1 MSGQAGG
8 SMHYAPGHGPAAVVN
23 DADDGLQ
30 WADFRSAVARI
41 RNHHVLLLGLLMIV
55 VQVAWK
61 AQFLHHLYFRQDDFH
76 DLDLAVEHRFG
87 WSYLTYIGSGHLI
100 IGLRA
105 VAWLLVRTAGT
116 YSWALAST
124 VSMVFVVA
132 ADLAGLRLLRDL
144 FGERPAI
151 LIPFGIYLLTPLT
164 MPDLG
169 IWSSAMESVP
179 LQLAIFMAISA
190 HVRYVHSGGWP
201 HLAGAAFW
209 VAFGLA
215 FFEKGLVLPAVLFA
229 LTAGYFCGGSLLHG
243 CRESLFKYWRAWVTY
258 AGLAAGYLVVL
269 IDALRTSASQ
279 PKVPISAEATFS
291 FAWELI
297 RDTLV
302 PGSLG
307 GPWHWLPVEG
317 GSFAFANPPFV
328 LVIVAMVVAVLTVA
342 GTTLWRRV
350 AARAWAILIGWVLL
364 ADVLPVAIGRLNT
377 VDVGI
382 LGLETR
388 YVADAMPLLALCI
401 GLAFLPMT
409 ENRGIPAGHVRHAAH
424 SGQRSHPVFATV
436 AGLYVFGSI
445 WSVQAYLSV
454 TSGAPAASYV
464 GNASRAVKLAPRGA
478 TVMNLAVPGTMV
490 EGLFGEYALQSKVIG
505 DIDPGKLRWTQ
516 HPRGTIDGLRIFG
529 PDGRLYQSYVRGAAS
544 VPLAVGQTC
553 WPVKHRAIT
562 IALNRSS
569 PVSTGIMR
577 IGYLSFAPSPET
589 ITVLA
594 GTNVRKMIVT
604 RGLHSGYLPVTGRIR
619 QITIIAPAP
628 GLCVGDVEA
637 GQSPPSTD
645 RAGSAASAI
654 ARLRRMASGRSSL
667 ATAQRRC

>member
-1 MSGQAGG
+1 MQ
-8 SMHYAPGHGPAAVVN
+8 YAPGQGPAAAVS

-41 RNHHVLLLGLLMIV
+41 RTHHVLLLGLLMIV

-61 AQFLHHLYFRQDDFH
+61 AQFINHLYFRQDDFH
-76 DLDLAVEHRFG
+76 DLDLAVERPFS

-105 VAWLLVRTAGT
+105 IAWQLVRTAGT
-116 YSWALAST
+116 YNWALASA

-190 HVRYVHSGGWP
+190 HLRYVHSGGWP
-201 HLAGAAFW
+201 HLAAAGFW

-215 FFEKGLVLPAVLFA
+215 FFEKGLVLPAVLFT
-229 LTAGYFCGGSLLHG
+229 LTAWYFCGGSLLQG
-243 CRESLFKYWRAWVTY
+243 SREALLRYWRAWVVY
-258 AGLAAGYLVVL
+258 VGLAAGYLVVL

-279 PKVPISAEATFS
+279 PNVPISAEATFR

-297 RDTLV
+297 RDTFV
-302 PGSLG
+302 PGSFG
-307 GPWHWLPVEG
+307 GPWHWLTVAGE
-317 GSFAFANPPFV
+317 SFAFANPPHV
-328 LVIVAMVVAVLTVA
+328 LVAVAMVVAVLTVA

-350 AARAWAILIGWVLL
+350 AARAWAILLGWVLL
-364 ADVLPVAIGRLNT
+364 ADILPVAIGRLNT

-388 YVADAMPLLALCI
+388 YVADAMPLLAVCI
-401 GLAFLPMT
+401 GLAFLPML
-409 ENRGIPAGHVRHAAH
+409 EPRGFPVAHVRHAAQ
-424 SGQRSHPVFATV
+424 SGQRFHPVFAIM

-454 TSGAPAASYV
+454 TTGAPVVSYV

-516 HPRGTIDGLRIFG
+516 HPHGTIDGLRIFG
-529 PDGRLYQSYVRGAAS
+529 TDGRLYQAYVRGAAS
-544 VPLAVGQTC
+544 VPLAAGQKC
-553 WPVKHRAIT
+553 WPATQGAIR
-562 IALNRSS
+562 IAFDRSS

-589 ITVLA
+589 VTVLA
-594 GTNVRKMIVT
+594 GTNVRTMIVT

-619 QITIIAPAP
+619 QITIIDPTP

-637 GQSPPSTD
+637 GNLRP
-645 RAGSAASAI
+645 
-654 ARLRRMASGRSSL
+654 RLTAPALPLRS
-667 ATAQRRC
+667 